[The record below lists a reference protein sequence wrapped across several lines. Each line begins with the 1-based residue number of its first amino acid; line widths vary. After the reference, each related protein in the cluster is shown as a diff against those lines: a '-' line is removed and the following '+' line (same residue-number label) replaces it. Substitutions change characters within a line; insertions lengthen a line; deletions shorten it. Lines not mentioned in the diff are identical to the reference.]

1 METTDAL
8 AMTSPPDDRERTGR
22 ILAGLSPGGR
32 PFTLRIPLAK
42 DECHWFNVA
51 FDEGLF
57 VFGGCPPGCFRL
69 RKWKASGPDHFVT
82 RAGAPRHMFSEPHAQ
97 TPTLNREY
105 LPHVAAYARAI
116 YELGYDPACS

>member
-51 FDEGLF
+51 FDEGLIRLR
-57 VFGGCPPGCFRL
+57 GLPPGLLSAAEVEGLWPRPL
-69 RKWKASGPDHFVT
+69 RH
-82 RAGAPRHMFSEPHAQ
+82 PRRSTTAHVLR
-97 TPTLNREY
+97 TPCADTD
-105 LPHVAAYARAI
+105 AYSKPKLR
-116 YELGYDPACS
+116 CS